1 MTYLTRFEFPL
12 AKAIYLLNRA
22 TEPGMGGDKRKF
34 WREVMG
40 FEEPE
45 AIREAILAT
54 VSLEMLQLQDMS
66 EYGTRYRAYIEIV
79 GPSGVS
85 HWIRTVWIVLSNE
98 EVARFV
104 TAIPARN
111 EELK

>member
-1 MTYLTRFEFPL
+1 MTLITGFKFPL
-12 AKAIYLLNRA
+12 AKAIYLLNRSS
-22 TEPGMGGDKRKF
+22 EPGIGGDKRKF

-45 AIREAILAT
+45 AIRTAILAK
-54 VSLEMLQLQDMS
+54 VSSEILQLQDIS
-66 EYGTRYRAYIEIV
+66 QYGTRYRAYIEIT
-79 GPSGVS
+79 GPCGVS
-85 HWIRTVWIVLSNE
+85 HWIRTVWIVLLTE

-104 TAIPARN
+104 TAIPASK

>member
-1 MTYLTRFEFPL
+1 MTLITRFEFPL

-22 TEPGMGGDKRKF
+22 TEPGQGGDKRKF

-45 AIREAILAT
+45 AIREAILAKVT
-54 VSLEMLQLQDMS
+54 LESLQLQDTT
-66 EYGTRYRAYIEIV
+66 EYGNRYRAYIEIT
-79 GPSGVS
+79 GPSGFLRR
-85 HWIRTVWIVLSNE
+85 IRTVWIVLSNE

-111 EELK
+111 EGLK